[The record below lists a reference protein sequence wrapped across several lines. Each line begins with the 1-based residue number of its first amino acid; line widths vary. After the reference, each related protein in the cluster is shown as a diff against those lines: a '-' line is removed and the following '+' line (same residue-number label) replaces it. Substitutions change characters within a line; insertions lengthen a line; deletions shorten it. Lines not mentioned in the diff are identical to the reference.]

1 MKKIFISLTVLAFL
15 LIGVAVY
22 AQGPF
27 QKSDSFMPC
36 AGYYKMGYGH
46 HEQMIRERCAGYNQ
60 KFLDETADLRKELH
74 TKKFEYFEAI
84 RNPKTDPETIS
95 RLEKEIKEL
104 KSKISAN
111 APAGMRKGFKKAC
124 WRM

>member
-1 MKKIFISLTVLAFL
+1 MNKIIISLTVLTFL

-22 AQGPF
+22 AQGPV
-27 QKSDSFMPC
+27 QKSDSFIPC
-36 AGYYKMGYGH
+36 PGYYKMGYGH
-46 HEQMIRERCAGYNQ
+46 HGQMIGEKARGYDQ
-60 KFLDETADLRKELH
+60 KFLDETAGLRKELH

-95 RLEKEIKEL
+95 NLEKEIREL
-104 KSKISAN
+104 KSKIRAN